1 MPFPVTT
8 AFYQCKAMLKW
19 SPPLAGPLQVKGR
32 SIFLHRRP
40 SSNICSLVRFR
51 QEKCQGTKLK
61 NSRWCCRVWNLDI
74 SKHVCFSSTRF
85 RISNC
90 LTNAAKSRL
99 VTMLS
104 PVVPDPKCV
113 SPVTARDAKRR
124 IRIWI
129 GQNLKPPYRSSINV
143 DISYSSWGGTCINF
157 SIGID
162 LFAKEILHRYPKG
175 KTQ

>member
-1 MPFPVTT
+1 MV
-8 AFYQCKAMLKW
+8 
-19 SPPLAGPLQVKGR
+19 SPPCGPAPGQGKIHL
-32 SIFLHRRP
+32 P
-40 SSNICSLVRFR
+40 SQKAIVQHMQPCALSTG
-51 QEKCQGTKLK
+51 KCQGTKLK